1 MENSH
6 SLFPQST
13 SKKIVAASAVFLV
26 LLRITVG
33 WHLLYEGLSKLYTP
47 GWSAAEYLAMSRWW
61 FAPFFNWIAGH
72 PVVLGVVNFLNIWG
86 LVAAGAGLMLGL
98 FSRASGVVGAV
109 LIFLYYVSNPPLVGL
124 DYGVPAEGNYLIVN
138 KNIIELIVLILL
150 SIVPT
155 GRFFGLDRLL
165 ARYEGYKKNIKDRK
179 TAPASS
185 ETVPDIPFLKTILT
199 RREAFLTFGWLPFL
213 FTFFWSLVVKYK
225 WESYEEQNLADAMT
239 SASMKAFDISTLSE
253 LKGQIPYGKIK
264 DTPFSRII
272 LGGNLLSGYS
282 HSRDLIYVSK
292 LVKNYHHKDK
302 IFATLYMAEQCGV
315 NTLLTNPIMATMI
328 DEYWKRKIG
337 KIQFISDCAGLIYG
351 KEIKAEPFDVYL
363 DRIRRA
369 IDYGACACYIQ
380 GETADYYMGHGLE
393 DQLGKAMDLIR
404 ENNVLLG
411 IGAHRIETVK
421 ACVDAGFDP
430 DFWMK
435 TLHHHNYW
443 SASHPEWH
451 DNKYCFDP
459 AETISYMESLS
470 QPWIAF
476 KVMAA
481 GAIHPNEAFK
491 YAFEKGADFVCAGM
505 YDFQMVEDINIAFD
519 ALNAPIDR
527 TRKWMA

>member
-1 MENSH
+1 MEKSD
-6 SLFPQST
+6 SLLT
-13 SKKIVAASAVFLV
+13 EHTTKKIVTAAVVFLV
-26 LLRITVG
+26 ILRITVG

-47 GWSAAEYLAMSRWW
+47 EWSAAEYLALSRWW
-61 FAPFFNWIAGH
+61 FAPVFNWIAGH
-72 PVVLGVVNFLNIWG
+72 PVILNIVNLINIWG
-86 LVAAGAGLMLGL
+86 LMAAGAGLMLGL
-98 FSRASGVVGAV
+98 FSRTAGIAGAA
-109 LIFLYYVSNPPLVGL
+109 LIFLYYISNPPLVGL
-124 DYGVPAEGNYLIVN
+124 DYGVPAEGNYLIIN
-138 KNIIELIVLILL
+138 KNIIELIVLVIM

-165 ARYEGYKKNIKDRK
+165 ARYREYKKNRK
-179 TAPASS
+179 QSPAGT
-185 ETVPDIPFLKTILT
+185 ETTGEVSFLKTLQT
-199 RREAFLTFGWLPFL
+199 RREALLTFGWLPFL
-213 FTFFWSLVVKYK
+213 FTFLWSLIVKYR
-225 WESYEEQNLADAMT
+225 WESYEEQNLVDAMT
-239 SASMKAFDISTLSE
+239 SASMKTFDISTLSD

-272 LGGNLLSGYS
+272 LGGNLLSGYT
-282 HSRDLIYVSK
+282 HSRDLIYVSQ
-292 LVKNYHHKDK
+292 LVKTYHHKDK

-337 KIQFISDCAGLIYG
+337 NIQFISDCAGLIYG
-351 KEIKAEPFDVYL
+351 KTIEAEPFDVYL

-380 GETADYYMGHGLE
+380 GETADWYMERGMS

-404 ENNVLLG
+404 DNGVLLG

-421 ACVDAGFDP
+421 ACVEAGFNP

-443 SASHPEWH
+443 SAKHPEEH
-451 DNKYCFDP
+451 DNKYCYNP
-459 AETISYMESLS
+459 EETIAYMETLQ

-481 GAIHPNEAFK
+481 GAIHPRDAFK
-491 YAFEKGADFVCAGM
+491 YAFEKGADYICAGM

-519 ALNAPIDR
+519 ALNSDIQR
-527 TRKWMA
+527 TRKWMV